1 MPRSSFR
8 TAEPATGMS
17 LVSNE
22 WPLYLIRYCV
32 SYPNPGLK
40 TRADLLK
47 VTVILF
53 CRAQK
58 PGERFICG
66 LILYDP
72 KCYVFEV

>member
-1 MPRSSFR
+1 
-8 TAEPATGMS
+8 
-17 LVSNE
+17 
-22 WPLYLIRYCV
+22 
-32 SYPNPGLK
+32 
-40 TRADLLK
+40 
-47 VTVILF
+47 LF